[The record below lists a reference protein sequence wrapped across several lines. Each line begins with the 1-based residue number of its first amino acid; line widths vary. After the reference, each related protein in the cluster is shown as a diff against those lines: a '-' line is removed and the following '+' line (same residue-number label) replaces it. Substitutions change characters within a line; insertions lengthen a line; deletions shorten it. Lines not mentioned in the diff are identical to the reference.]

1 MNMNTCKYCK
11 HWTFLAGDFP
21 SSCEA
26 TPLRLI
32 TPFDAT
38 CPRFEPKE
46 SEIPMFLKDWKP
58 VWHGLSEP
66 EPPTR
71 QLVLMWYMGEPK
83 PKVGFAIGGIWYKA
97 AGNTTPPPDFW
108 CELP

>member
-1 MNMNTCKYCK
+1 MNTCENCAFTTYFNQFGFSQCSKTYN
-11 HWTFLAGDFP
+11 TIVVPDM
-21 SSCEA
+21 S
-26 TPLRLI
+26 
-32 TPFDAT
+32 
-38 CPRFEPKE
+38 CPRFKSKE

-58 VWHGLSEP
+58 VWRGLSEP

-97 AGNTTPPPDFW
+97 AGSTTPPPDFW